1 MKFSMNGAPII
12 GTLDGANIEIR
23 DNIGHENVFIFGAT
37 AQEVDGLRQR
47 LKYVATFHAAFK
59 TGAVCHHD
67 TLTKSL
73 TPSLIREGKLPKDKR
88 FNEVLRMIS
97 MGLFGDAKIFE
108 PLIST
113 LTEGRDRYLL
123 SYDFNDYL
131 RAQKDVDEAW
141 KNKKQWAR
149 MSIMSTA
156 GIASFSSDRT
166 IQRYAKEIW
175 SINVSLDILL

>member
-1 MKFSMNGAPII
+1 
-12 GTLDGANIEIR
+12 
-23 DNIGHENVFIFGAT
+23 
-37 AQEVDGLRQR
+37 
-47 LKYVATFHAAFK
+47 
-59 TGAVCHHD
+59 
-67 TLTKSL
+67 
-73 TPSLIREGKLPKDKR
+73 
-88 FNEVLRMIS
+88 MIS

-108 PLIST
+108 PLVST

-175 SINVSLDILL
+175 SINVSLDILLLFSLLLCVRFIPFLCSSSPSLGRELICFFAFKSQQPCRVGQN